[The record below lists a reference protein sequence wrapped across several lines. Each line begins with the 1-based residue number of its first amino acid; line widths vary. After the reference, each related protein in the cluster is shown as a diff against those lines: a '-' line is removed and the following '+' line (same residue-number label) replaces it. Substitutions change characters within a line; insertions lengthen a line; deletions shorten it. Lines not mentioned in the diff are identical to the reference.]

1 MRQRRSAAGILLVL
15 LLLYIAVLPA
25 AALPADTD
33 AVSLD
38 ILDPSLWT
46 GSEAVLR
53 VSSYSAGES
62 EALYVSARGTEEETL
77 SVSASFADPLDFS
90 AFRELALSLHV
101 GGRGECQFTVSF
113 LSGGVYYNAST
124 YLSGTAERT
133 VYIPIPQQAR
143 GMVDALAFTV
153 TRLGEP
159 VAAFMVSSVSGDAG
173 FSYAYME
180 RFMSAGFTPVSGT
193 MEEQEDCILFTTE
206 GGSAAFYP
214 NYIPEEPISG
224 GAVVCLRIQSGHAS
238 GTVAVR
244 GTSQSTP
251 LALLSGEHTYA
262 FFLEDASVAMQ
273 YVLEGVAATR
283 ESPVVITGAA
293 IYPAG
298 VSSFEG
304 KGSITSCRS
313 DGEVVTVRGTIS
325 SDKVVEHING
335 ELALYIIPVWEDEE
349 AALQGEPAATM
360 SISTRFELTA
370 VPEEPAS
377 LCKYRVMILSGEEKI
392 SVAPSVF
399 LNNGASMTAPDASV
413 TGIHGTDTVGIFE
426 SNVTSAVL
434 DVYADRLLEREDV
447 YGALLYASGDT
458 HYYLD
463 RSYIE
468 ELDMQ
473 IQFCRSSGTQIYL
486 RFLTSDEE
494 DFSYTAADQ
503 GSVMQLCALAAFL
516 SERYQG
522 IAGFVLGISANTKYV
537 ENTEDFAN
545 LAAVFSAVVQ
555 TNNPQAVT
563 IVPVR
568 RLYEENFAGVLAADP
583 AVFLTRLSVMLSRCQ
598 AGSIMILYE
607 TGPLPQ
613 GAVLEAS
620 GLASIVSGCG
630 HVCDGAMLFWQPEGG
645 TDTDI
650 SALYESLCL
659 EATQTGLRS
668 VVLSLSR
675 VSVSSAL
682 FEEIK
687 ETIFENTSAGLL
699 QREAEK
705 NKEEAYLGTYPLW
718 DFTSSYD
725 VGGWVAGGGFGRIF
739 STSAENGSGRVL
751 QAKLETADDEA
762 GILLCWLERP
772 LDLTGDSVTFFLQ
785 LYDVGENASLS
796 IVFGSGDSRAEYT
809 LNVGEESDIVAAC
822 DLQDFASAA
831 SVEYVAVILRGAQ
844 GARLEISKAEIC
856 SMEQTAQQLQL
867 MVEGPGERL
876 SGNPVYYF
884 IVVILAA
891 ATVVIFSVLSRRPGR
906 GRMHKNLLYRR

>member
-46 GSEAVLR
+46 GSEAVFR
-53 VSSYSAGES
+53 VSSYSTGES
-62 EALYVSARGTEEETL
+62 DALYVSARGTEEETL

-90 AFRELALSLHV
+90 AFRELALSIHV
-101 GGRGECQFTVSF
+101 GGREECQFTVSF

-244 GTSQSTP
+244 GASKSTP

-262 FFLEDASVAMQ
+262 FFLEDASAAIQ

-298 VSSFEG
+298 ISSFEG

-313 DGEVVTVRGTIS
+313 DGEEVTVRGTIS

-335 ELALYIIPVWEDEE
+335 ELALYIIPIWEDEE
-349 AALQGEPAATM
+349 TALQGEPAATM

-399 LNNGASMTAPDASV
+399 LNNGTTVAASDASV

-434 DVYADRLLEREDV
+434 DVYADQMLERDDV
-447 YGALLYASGDT
+447 YGALLYALGDT

-468 ELDMQ
+468 ELDTQ
-473 IQFCRSSGTQIYL
+473 IQFCRSSGTQVYL
-486 RFLTSDEE
+486 RFFTSYEE
-494 DFSYTAADQ
+494 SFAYTTADQ
-503 GSVMQLCALAAFL
+503 GSVMQMCALAAFL

-522 IAGFVLGISANTKYV
+522 IAGFILGSGVNTDFM
-537 ENTEDFAN
+537 ENAEDFAE
-545 LAAVFSAVVQ
+545 LAAIFSAAVQ
-555 TNNPQAVT
+555 KNNPQAVT
-563 IVPVR
+563 VIPVC
-568 RLYEENFAGVLAADP
+568 RLHENSAGIPAADP
-583 AVFLTRLSVMLSRCQ
+583 AVFLSRLSVALSRCY
-598 AGSIMILYE
+598 AGGIMILYE
-607 TGPLPQ
+607 TGPLPY
-613 GAVLEAS
+613 GAVSETS
-620 GLASIVSGCG
+620 GLVSIVSGCG
-630 HVCDGAMLFWQPEGG
+630 HACDGAMLFWEPEEGS
-645 TDTDI
+645 DADI
-650 SALYESLCL
+650 SAVYETLCL
-659 EATQTGLRS
+659 DAAQTGLRS

-844 GARLEISKAEIC
+844 GARLEISKVEIC